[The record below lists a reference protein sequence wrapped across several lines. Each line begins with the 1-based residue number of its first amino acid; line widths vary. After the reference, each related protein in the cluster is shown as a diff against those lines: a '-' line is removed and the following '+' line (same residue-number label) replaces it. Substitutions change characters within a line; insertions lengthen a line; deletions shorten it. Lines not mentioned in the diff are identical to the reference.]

1 MHLPEQAEDGF
12 SLVELLVVILI
23 IGILAAIAVPV
34 FLNQRKVSN
43 DAAVESDVKSAAG
56 AIETY
61 FVNNSTA
68 TSIDVNE
75 IKKLMSKS
83 TGTVLTFHGG
93 PNDFCI
99 TGKHENGKK
108 YLVGLV
114 QANNNNMRPYV
125 LYSNKDGGF
134 IPVNGSVLTGR
145 SCHVDTNSW

>member
-1 MHLPEQAEDGF
+1 MHLREQDESGF

-23 IGILAAIAVPV
+23 IGILAAVAIPV
-34 FLNQRKVSN
+34 FLNQRKVAN
-43 DAAVESDVKSAAG
+43 DAAVESDVKSAAN

-61 FVNNSTA
+61 FLNNSTA
-68 TSIDVNE
+68 ASIDLNE

-83 TGTVLTFHGG
+83 TGTVLTFHGER
-93 PNDFCI
+93 NDFCI

-114 QANNNNMRPYV
+114 QADNNNMRPYV

-134 IPVNGSVLTGR
+134 IPTNGSVLTGR
-145 SCHVDTNSW
+145 SCNVNSTSW